1 MKSALVSNW
10 WMLAVRGVLAVL
22 FALAALVWARVTLG
36 EFVLLFGSYLLL
48 DGLLAVASALRSAER
63 FSQAWPLLLEGAVSV
78 VLGVLAWVSPHISWA
93 VLFLI
98 ASWGI
103 ITGVLEIVAAVGLR
117 PDLTSQ
123 WLLALSGVSSLVLGM
138 LLLALPGAGS
148 VWVVRIVGVYALT
161 FGVLLVAA
169 AFRLRGG
176 RGPGAARCPTRP
188 GGLRRRA

>member
-1 MKSALVSNW
+1 MRSALVSNW
-10 WMLAVRGVLAVL
+10 WMLAMRGVLAVL
-22 FALAALVWARVTLG
+22 FALAALVWARITLG

-48 DGLLAVASALRSAER
+48 DGLLAVASAIRSAER
-63 FSQAWPLLLEGAVSV
+63 FTQAWPLLLEGAVSV
-78 VLGVLAWVSPHISWA
+78 ALGVLAWVSPHISWA

-117 PDLTSQ
+117 PDATSQ

-176 RGPGAARCPTRP
+176 RGMRD
-188 GGLRRRA
+188 